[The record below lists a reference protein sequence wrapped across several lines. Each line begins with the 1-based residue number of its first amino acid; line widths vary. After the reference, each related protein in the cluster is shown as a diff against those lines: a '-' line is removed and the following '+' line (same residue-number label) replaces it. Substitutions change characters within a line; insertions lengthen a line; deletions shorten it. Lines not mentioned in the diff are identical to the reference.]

1 MSTLGGD
8 RGRTHAAEIAAIFDP
23 EYYVRQ
29 NADVAKAGLDPLAHF
44 MSIGWAECRNP
55 CALFD
60 TEYYFEC
67 NPDIAQAGLNPLSHY
82 VDAGGREG
90 RSGSVLFDANWY
102 LARNPDIAE
111 AARANP
117 LAHYLRDGAREGRE
131 ANPLFDQHWYLT
143 QYPDALKESSCALAH
158 YAEFG
163 ASRRL
168 SPHPLFDGA
177 FYLDKYPDVAELG
190 LNPLA
195 HFLKRGRDEIRQPHK
210 LFDIEW
216 YRETYPDV
224 VAAGENP
231 LLHFI
236 WEGAKEGRRP
246 NRDFNTSAYLKAH
259 PDIAAAG
266 LNPLIHF
273 IEHGEEE
280 EKAELEA
287 LARGASSLSTAP
299 TQQPTA
305 STSPSE
311 SKSLETVPASIEPT
325 APNQTDSARLSMPD
339 PMTTSSAPDGTEE
352 TEETQETEQSEETDE
367 EKTLQRPADTEVIA
381 SSPKP
386 RVRFFDPAKGH
397 TPYELVDMIKSLPA
411 RAAGPAKATIIVPVF
426 QNVGFTL
433 RCVLSL
439 MMSRDRTAFD
449 VLIVDDA
456 SPDGSGDFLKT
467 ALAGVDRIK
476 VTQNPSNLGFLRSCN
491 GAASAVTT
499 EFIVFLNN
507 DTFVLDGWLDELVQ
521 VFRRYP
527 RAGLA
532 GSKLLYPDGRLQEA
546 GGIIWKDASGANFGR
561 GQDPD
566 RPEFNY
572 MRDADYISGAAIMI
586 PRETWRAVGGFSEEF
601 APAYYE
607 DTDLAMKVRALGK
620 RVIYQP
626 LSEVVHYEGASSGT
640 DITQGV
646 KRYQEINRHFFLSKW
661 REQLEAYGEPG
672 DLSRATSDRS
682 AKARVLIID
691 ADTPT
696 PDKDSG
702 SVTAFQYM
710 RLLTELGY
718 RVTFIPQTLSWR
730 GRYSR
735 AIQRMGVEVLYPPF
749 ATSPLDYAL
758 AHGADFD
765 IFMLSRAPT
774 ASACMQALRVNFPNT
789 PIIFDTV
796 DIHHL
801 RLQRQY
807 DLEGRP
813 ELLNELHRMKIAE
826 FGAIRMADLTI
837 LVSEFELTYLQEE
850 VGHFPHTIIPLIL
863 PPYTR
868 KTGFSDRRDFAFIGN
883 FNHTPNLDAVKFLT
897 EEIWPLYQ
905 SFGTGA
911 RLHII
916 GSNMPKDISNLAGGD
931 VVVPGWVED
940 LESYLRTIRVTVAP
954 LRYGAGVKGK
964 VGNAMRLGVP
974 SVCTP
979 MAVEGMA
986 LDRGKQVL
994 VASTAEAFASE
1005 MRKLYSDAQ
1014 LWEDLSRNGQAFAD
1028 RAFGVEPAK
1037 NRLNTIFR
1045 ALLNRSPA

>member
-8 RGRTHAAEIAAIFDP
+8 RGRKHAAEIAAIFDP

-82 VDAGGREG
+82 VEAGAREG

-111 AARANP
+111 AARDNP
-117 LAHYLRDGAREGRE
+117 LAHYLRHGAREGRE
-131 ANPLFDQHWYLT
+131 ANPLFDQDWYLT

-163 ASRRL
+163 ARRRL

-210 LFDIEW
+210 LFDTEW

-266 LNPLIHF
+266 VNPLIHF

-280 EKAELEA
+280 EAGLEA
-287 LARGASSLSTAP
+287 LASLAHGPSGLPTAP
-299 TQQPTA
+299 A
-305 STSPSE
+305 
-311 SKSLETVPASIEPT
+311 EPT
-325 APNQTDSARLSMPD
+325 APTLSGEPTPAEASPTPAERPRQSAD
-339 PMTTSSAPDGTEE
+339 AQHAPAE
-352 TEETQETEQSEETDE
+352 TPAPENPSE
-367 EKTLQRPADTEVIA
+367 IA
-381 SSPKP
+381 VAAHVLKP
-386 RVRFFDPAKGH
+386 RVRFFDPTEGH
-397 TPYELVDMIKSLPA
+397 TPYEIVDMIKSLPS

-426 QNVGFTL
+426 QNVAFTL

-467 ALAGVDRIK
+467 ALAGIDRMK
-476 VTQNPSNLGFLRSCN
+476 VAQNPSNLGFLRSCN
-491 GAASAVTT
+491 GAASTVRT

-646 KRYQEINRHFFLSKW
+646 KRYQDINRHFFLSKW
-661 REQLEAYGEPG
+661 REQLEAHGEPG
-672 DLSRATSDRS
+672 DLSRSISDRTT
-682 AKARVLIID
+682 KARVLIID

-735 AIQRMGVEVLYPPF
+735 ALQRMGVEVLYPPF

-758 AHGADFD
+758 AHGANFD
-765 IFMLSRAPT
+765 IFMISRAPT
-774 ASACMQALRVNFPNT
+774 AGACMQALRVNFPRT

-813 ELLNELHRMKIAE
+813 ELLNELHKMKIAE

-863 PPYTR
+863 PSYNR

-897 EEIWPLYQ
+897 EEIWPLFRN
-905 SFGTGA
+905 FGAGA

-916 GSNMPKDISNLAGGD
+916 GSNMPKDISDLAGSD
-931 VVVPGWVED
+931 IVVPGWVED
-940 LESYLRTIRVTVAP
+940 LENYLRTIRVTVAP

-986 LDRGKQVL
+986 LERGKHVL
-994 VASTAEAFASE
+994 VATTAEAFASD

-1014 LWEDLSRNGQAFAD
+1014 LWEDLSRNGQTFSD

-1037 NRLNTIFR
+1037 TRLNTIFR
-1045 ALLNRSPA
+1045 ALLKRSPA